1 MLYVLSGTADI
12 LLIVLEFQEAAVG
25 CICDVK
31 VVGGGVLV
39 DQTKGCYVVSE
50 PAETLGEVSE
60 RLHYLI
66 CNPKGCAL
74 HYRH

>member
-1 MLYVLSGTADI
+1 MDP
-12 LLIVLEFQEAAVG
+12 
-25 CICDVK
+25 
-31 VVGGGVLV
+31 
-39 DQTKGCYVVSE
+39 TKGCYVVSE